1 MNTVA
6 AICGVLKRF
15 SGDTV
20 RFRLDSTFGKLSVA
34 SQVEPPLKTCGNDVL
49 SDDHVILQK

>member
-6 AICGVLKRF
+6 AIRGVLKRF

-20 RFRLDSTFGKLSVA
+20 RFSPGS
-34 SQVEPPLKTCGNDVL
+34 PLKTYGNDVL
-49 SDDHVILQK
+49 SDGM